1 MIIMNDIQQQLK
13 TLNTTMEGKMNEILK
28 NNPSVIEY
36 NDLSKQVESLTSKID
51 SLKEVIENAKESKT
65 YEIVTENTPKLKV
78 YQDLLNEL
86 GTKKAKAYSALNKCL
101 ERENSVELNNWE
113 REYQT
118 QRQTILKPLKQELI
132 DTYKRIIDLNAQIK
146 NLSNES
152 SINESRILS
161 HSYEAWRGNLAFDL
175 DLLIECEDSSLMYL
189 IKQKANYKENFIL

>member
-1 MIIMNDIQQQLK
+1 MKMNDIQTQLK

-36 NDLSKQVESLTSKID
+36 NDISKQVESLTSKID

-86 GTKKAKAYSALNKCL
+86 GNKKTKAYNTLNKCL
-101 ERENSVELNNWE
+101 ERENYTELNDWE

-132 DTYKRIIDLNAQIK
+132 DTYKHIIDLNNQIK
-146 NLSNES
+146 NLSIES
-152 SINESRILS
+152 SNNQSRILNNS
-161 HSYEAWRGNLAFDL
+161 HEAWRGNLAYGV
-175 DLLIECEDSSLMYL
+175 DLLIEREDSSLMYL
-189 IKQKANYKENFIL
+189 IKQKTEHTL

>member
-1 MIIMNDIQQQLK
+1 MIKMNDIQQQLK

-36 NDLSKQVESLTSKID
+36 NDISKQVESLTTKID

-65 YEIVTENTPKLKV
+65 YEIVTENMPKLKV

-101 ERENSVELNNWE
+101 ERENYTELNNWE
-113 REYQT
+113 REYQM

-175 DLLIECEDSSLMYL
+175 DLLIE
-189 IKQKANYKENFIL
+189 KQSKLYKICGLVHLKNAYST

>member
-1 MIIMNDIQQQLK
+1 MNDIQTQLK

-51 SLKEVIENAKESKT
+51 SLKEVIENAKEAKT

-86 GTKKAKAYSALNKCL
+86 GTKKTKAYTALNKCL
-101 ERENSVELNNWE
+101 ERENYTELNDWE

-118 QRQTILKPLKQELI
+118 QRQAILKPLKQELI
-132 DTYKRIIDLNAQIK
+132 DTYKHIIDLNAQIK
-146 NLSNES
+146 HLSYESSSNES
-152 SINESRILS
+152 IILNK
-161 HSYEAWRGNLAFDL
+161 SYEGWRGNLAFDL
-175 DLLIECEDSSLMYL
+175 DLLIEREDSSLMYL
-189 IKQKANYKENFIL
+189 IKQKTEHTL

>member
-1 MIIMNDIQQQLK
+1 
-13 TLNTTMEGKMNEILK
+13 MEGKMNEILK

-36 NDLSKQVESLTSKID
+36 NDISKQVESLTTKID

-65 YEIVTENTPKLKV
+65 YEIVTENMPKLKV

-101 ERENSVELNNWE
+101 ERENYTELNNWE

-175 DLLIECEDSSLMYL
+175 DLLIEREDSSLMYL
-189 IKQKANYKENFIL
+189 IKQKTEQTL